1 MVTTRPSLEGLL
13 PLSLFLLSPPEKIFL
28 LLPIGRP
35 FKGTHRSTIY
45 RAFFYLFVSLG
56 LGVNRHSY
64 THQCNYSSTQHPDT
78 IFEIFYPHFSLP
90 LLMMKP
96 QGFYLNINK
105 GIWLLALAERPRV
118 FPIR

>member
-1 MVTTRPSLEGLL
+1 MLEFIIEQQAKEMMQEFNINYDD
-13 PLSLFLLSPPEKIFL
+13 SDSD
-28 LLPIGRP
+28 
-35 FKGTHRSTIY
+35 SY
-45 RAFFYLFVSLG
+45 VSLG

-64 THQCNYSSTQHPDT
+64 THQCNSSSTQHPDT

-90 LLMMKP
+90 MP
-96 QGFYLNINK
+96 RGFYLIINK